1 MSKINVNTW
10 EPESGTAATLM
21 ASGDTVT
28 VPSGAALTIASGAT
42 ITNSGTATGFG
53 GDNTPSFSVDLSANQ
68 SIANST
74 WTKITFDRE
83 QWDTD
88 SAFASNKFTVPSGE
102 AGKYL
107 FCAGTRIAGLDNEE
121 QLSTKFVK
129 NGSDVERG
137 QVVFASPGSGHA
149 GWNQATITLDLAVS
163 DYIEFYVHHNE
174 GASQDATAGYTFMSG
189 FKLVGV

>member
-1 MSKINVNTW
+1 MASEIKANKLSPAT
-10 EPESGTAATLM
+10 GTDVTLGD
-21 ASGDTVT
+21 SGDTFT
-28 VPSGAALTIASGAT
+28 VPSGATIV
-42 ITNSGTATGFG
+42 NSGTATGFG

-68 SIANST
+68 SIEDST

-102 AGKYL
+102 DGKYL
-107 FCAGTRIAGLDNEE
+107 FCAGTRVAGLDDEE

-129 NGSDVERG
+129 NGGDVERG

-149 GWNQATITLDLAVS
+149 GWNQATITLDLAAS

-174 GASQDATAGYTFMSG
+174 GAAQDATAGYTFMSG